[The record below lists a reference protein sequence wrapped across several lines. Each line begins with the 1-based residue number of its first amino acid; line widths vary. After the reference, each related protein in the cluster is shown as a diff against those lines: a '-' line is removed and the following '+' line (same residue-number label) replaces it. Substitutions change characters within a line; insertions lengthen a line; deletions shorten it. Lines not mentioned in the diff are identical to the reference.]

1 MTQELT
7 DEDRRKR
14 VEDCLENLKWF
25 REGKW
30 RLCVEVTRDESCF
43 FIDNLVASRIMLHGL
58 VRVKMQNQGFAVAN
72 LRQKSWL
79 AFDLSQDA
87 QSLFTF

>member
-58 VRVKMQNQGFAVAN
+58 VRVKPGVRRSHFKAKIMVCF
-72 LRQKSWL
+72 
-79 AFDLSQDA
+79 
-87 QSLFTF
+87 